1 MTTAQ
6 STTWDK
12 IKQFFAPPIFEGDE
26 DKTRAARL
34 LNTLVVGSLAVLSAS
49 FVVGMVIANR
59 GAVAIV
65 LGLLFLMIVISK
77 GLLQGRRLRAA
88 SIMLITGLWF
98 AFALIY
104 VVSAGRSDVIVFFG
118 GLVVIAG
125 LLLGQRAAIL
135 SIVASSLTGLGL
147 VVADSLNVQIPVVF
161 QAQPLAN
168 WIMLTFGLIF
178 LSIPLQLTL
187 RDLTQSVS
195 QARTLAAEAN
205 QRREQLTVLVD
216 ERTRDLTRNSNY
228 LNATTAVA
236 NEAAAVRGDPVQL
249 LHRVVSVISRQFDF
263 YQTGVFLLD
272 PRREW
277 VELRAASSEGGQ
289 RLVAQGFRLRLAE
302 GMVGDVV
309 RQGRYRLA
317 QDVQQDASFRPNPEL
332 PDTRAE
338 LALPLRV
345 RGQVMG
351 VLDVQSAQPNTFHE
365 EDVRVLQALAD
376 QVAVAINNAQ
386 LLGQVEESAEAE
398 RRAFGGI
405 SQEAW
410 RALLST
416 QKSLGFVSDQQGLAP
431 AGGMWEPQMK
441 AATQTGPALEGSTL
455 AIPIKVRDQVIGVID
470 GLKPQ
475 GAAWTQEEIDLLQ
488 TMTDQLSTALESAR
502 LYQDTQRLAAREQT
516 INTVTARIRSVP
528 TVNAILQRTVEELGR
543 AFGASRA
550 SIRMEMSESGDNREQ
565 RIPK

>member
-6 STTWDK
+6 STTWGK
-12 IKQFFAPPIFEGDE
+12 IKQFLAPPIFEGDE
-26 DKTRAARL
+26 DKTRTAGL
-34 LNTLVVGSLAVLSAS
+34 LNTLVVGALVVLSAS

-59 GAVAIV
+59 GAVAII
-65 LGLLFLMIVISK
+65 LGSLFLMIVISK
-77 GLLQGRRLRAA
+77 GLLQGRRLQAA
-88 SIMLITGLWF
+88 SIMLITGLWI

-104 VVSAGRSDVIVFFG
+104 VLSAGRSDVIVFFG

-125 LLLGQRAAIL
+125 LLLGQRAAITT
-135 SIVASSLTGLGL
+135 IVVCSLTGLGL

-161 QAQPLAN
+161 QSLPLAN
-168 WIMLTFGLIF
+168 WVMLTFGLVF
-178 LSIPLQLTL
+178 LSIPLQLAL

-195 QARTLAAEAN
+195 QARTLAAGAN
-205 QRREQLTVLVD
+205 RQREQLAVLVD

-272 PRREW
+272 SRREW
-277 VELRAASSEGGQ
+277 VELRAASSQGGQ
-289 RLVAQGFRLRLAE
+289 RLVAQGFRMRLAE
-302 GMVGDVV
+302 GMVGDVA

-317 QDVQQDASFRPNPEL
+317 QDVQQDASFRPNPDL

-410 RALLST
+410 RALLGT

-431 AGGMWEPQMK
+431 TGSMWEPQMK
-441 AATQTGPALEGSTL
+441 TAAQTGLTLEGSTL

-528 TVNAILQRTVEELGR
+528 TVNAILQRTVQELGR